1 VSGWNAFMRD
11 VSVVVSDVF
20 VYVDEPSSVRI
31 CEIDPCQRFL
41 IISVCDVPP
50 SPQKPSGRRT
60 KTSETVGLPLS
71 VASGSHVGVGGLD
84 ARLSSQHEIGVAA
97 LARSDED
104 GSHAFPADH
113 VVEQV
118 RALEEEVV
126 VGMGDDLH
134 RTPRGQDSPDG

>member
-1 VSGWNAFMRD
+1 MRE

-71 VASGSHVGVGGLD
+71 VATGIGWPVMPASAVV
-84 ARLSSQHEIGVAA
+84 HELETPAM
-97 LARSDED
+97 LA
-104 GSHAFPADH
+104 
-113 VVEQV
+113 
-118 RALEEEVV
+118 
-126 VGMGDDLH
+126 
-134 RTPRGQDSPDG
+134 